1 MVEEVKETDDERIG
15 RLVDERVAA
24 QLKDAKMDD
33 GERRLRA
40 MIREESTSV
49 LGEFFEKIADAEDK
63 DEADGDGDGGAGS
76 NDGGG
81 GTKSLSEI
89 LAGFLK

>member
-49 LGEFFEKIADAEDK
+49 LGEFFEKIADAEDN
-63 DEADGDGDGGAGS
+63 DEADGDDGAGS